1 MEFYQT
7 EKVEKAKQ
15 ISFSSQRDGIL
26 HSRACARGTTDG
38 FQFPMGWNSTV
49 SLSSVRIQTP
59 SFQFPMGWN
68 STNFCSI
75 SFLFPIC
82 FNSQWD
88 GILHR
93 KFNSR
98 GRTMKSFNSQ
108 WDGILLICDKS
119 PCLRRK
125 IVSIPNGMEFYSI
138 QRIVG
143 APPCLVSI
151 PNGMEFYAM
160 HEAGGKK

>member
-1 MEFYQT
+1 
-7 EKVEKAKQ
+7 
-15 ISFSSQRDGIL
+15 
-26 HSRACARGTTDG
+26 
-38 FQFPMGWNSTV
+38 MGWNSTV

-75 SFLFPIC
+75 SFLFLIC

-125 IVSIPNGMEFYSI
+125 IVSIPNGMEFY
-138 QRIVG
+138 R
-143 APPCLVSI
+143 
-151 PNGMEFYAM
+151 GME
-160 HEAGGKK
+160 AGTKAHYQFQFPMGWNSTFKRRTKFVISNCFNSQWDGILRGFRAGFSKLKGSFQFPMGWNSTPFQGQK

>member
-1 MEFYQT
+1 
-7 EKVEKAKQ
+7 
-15 ISFSSQRDGIL
+15 
-26 HSRACARGTTDG
+26 
-38 FQFPMGWNSTV
+38 
-49 SLSSVRIQTP
+49 
-59 SFQFPMGWN
+59 
-68 STNFCSI
+68 
-75 SFLFPIC
+75 
-82 FNSQWD
+82 
-88 GILHR
+88 
-93 KFNSR
+93 
-98 GRTMKSFNSQ
+98 MKSFNSQ

-125 IVSIPNGMEFYSI
+125 IVSIPNEMEFYSI